1 MYLKKLKMRKYK
13 NNIQTLN
20 KAILLLE
27 ERKSQEYDDLKLQ
40 FYETSENFRPINI
53 FKQSLKDFTDLGEVR
68 TNLFETLLS
77 ITGGYFSKKIIIGK
91 SNSIIKNIFGY
102 ALQYTVTNF
111 ISNKVNSNSDE
122 YKKN

>member
-1 MYLKKLKMRKYK
+1 MNKNK
-13 NNIQTLN
+13 NNIEVLN

-27 ERKSQEYDDLKLQ
+27 DRKKLEFDDLKVQ

-53 FKQSLKDFTDLGEVR
+53 FKQSIKDFTEIGDVR

-77 ITGGYFSKKIIIGK
+77 ISGGYFSKKIIIGK

-102 ALQYTVTNF
+102 ALQYTITNF
-111 ISNKVNSNSDE
+111 IAKKVSTESE
-122 YKKN
+122 E

>member
-1 MYLKKLKMRKYK
+1 MNKYK
-13 NNIQTLN
+13 NNIGALN

-27 ERKSQEYDDLKLQ
+27 DRKKLEFDDLKVQ

-53 FKQSLKDFTDLGEVR
+53 FKQSVKDFTEIGEVR

-77 ITGGYFSKKIIIGK
+77 ISGGYFSKKIIIGK

-102 ALQYTVTNF
+102 ALQYTITNF
-111 ISNKVNSNSDE
+111 IAKKVSTESE
-122 YKKN
+122 A